1 MLGVR
6 HVYLY
11 KPLLRFSLQL
21 IASPDGMSGL
31 CYEHSAAEGIA
42 VVQLMEQLVTS
53 AVRDDVTL
61 EPPSRPLEQPY
72 HIEWFPNDDVRRR
85 IEASSVAVDR

>member
-1 MLGVR
+1 
-6 HVYLY
+6 
-11 KPLLRFSLQL
+11 
-21 IASPDGMSGL
+21 MSGL

-53 AVRDDVTL
+53 AERDDVTL
-61 EPPSRPLEQPY
+61 EPPARTLEPPY
-72 HIEWFPNDDVRRR
+72 HLEWFPNDDVRER